1 MILKRVGKGKASSRK
16 MLGDWKTGIS
26 SPGKSIL
33 LRKRGVTVG
42 CAGLSLKH
50 ARAEAKKGH

>member
-1 MILKRVGKGKASSRK
+1 MILKRVGKGKASRRK

-26 SPGKSIL
+26 SRGMSIL
-33 LRKRGVTVG
+33 LEGGVTVG

-50 ARAEAKKGH
+50 ARAEAKKGR